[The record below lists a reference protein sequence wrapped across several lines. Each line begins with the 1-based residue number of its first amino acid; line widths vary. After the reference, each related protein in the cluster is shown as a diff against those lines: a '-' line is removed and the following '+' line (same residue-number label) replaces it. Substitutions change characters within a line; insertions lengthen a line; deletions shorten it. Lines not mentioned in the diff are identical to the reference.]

1 MKEITKKYII
11 DENQKKIAVQI
22 SIEDYEK
29 IEEILEDYALGKI
42 LQNTEP
48 EDNLNIEEAKAYYK
62 AIKIKK

>member
-42 LQNTEP
+42 LQNTVP
-48 EDNLNIEEAKAYYK
+48 EDNLNIEEAKAYYE

>member
-11 DENQKKIAVQI
+11 DENHKKIAVQI

-42 LQNTEP
+42 LQDTKA
-48 EDNLNIEEAKAYYK
+48 EDNLNIEEAKAYYQ